1 MVYGHLPYRLPTWF
15 TAVVPGIVFV
25 MHTLAPPRPSE
36 SEILGREPPHT
47 PVIRPPGGYDGTG
60 VYWLQRARLLL
71 NLQPWEARF

>member
-1 MVYGHLPYRLPTWF
+1 MDICPIDVPAWF
-15 TAVVPGIVFV
+15 TAMVPGIVFV

-47 PVIRPPGGYDGTG
+47 PVIHPLGSSDGTQ

-71 NLQPWEARF
+71 NLQPPEARF